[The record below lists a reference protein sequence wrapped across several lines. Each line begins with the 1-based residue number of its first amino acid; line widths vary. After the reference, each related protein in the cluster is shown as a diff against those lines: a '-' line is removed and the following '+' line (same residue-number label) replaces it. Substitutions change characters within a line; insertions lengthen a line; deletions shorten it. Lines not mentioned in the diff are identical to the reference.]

1 MKSRTVSFLFLI
13 HSIAL
18 LLSCSQAQE
27 HFAPAVDPN
36 DSLPF
41 MTSHGISN
49 LISDSGIISYKIVAE
64 DWDIYTSEPQRWT
77 FLKGLFMEKFDS
89 TFHVEWHVQGD
100 TAYCHE
106 NRIWELRGRVVILNR
121 EGTLFRS
128 EEFFWD
134 MDAHL
139 IWSDVF
145 VRITTPEREIEGTCF
160 RSNEEMTDW
169 YFDNAAGAFPVSD
182 TENPQADSLR
192 RPQTDKN
199 VPAPKSAPPAH
210 FTTPQS
216 IAE

>member
-1 MKSRTVSFLFLI
+1 MKRQTVLFLFII
-13 HSIAL
+13 HLSIAFL
-18 LLSCSQAQE
+18 FSCSQAQE
-27 HFAPAVDPN
+27 HLAPAVDPN

-89 TFHVEWHVQGD
+89 TFHVEWHVQSD

-106 NRIWELRGRVVILNR
+106 NRTWELRGRVVILNR

-128 EEFFWD
+128 EEFYWD

-139 IWSDVF
+139 IWSDLF
-145 VRITTPEREIEGTCF
+145 VRITTPEREIEGTRF

-169 YFDNAAGAFPVSD
+169 HFDNAAGAFPMSD
-182 TENPQADSLR
+182 TQNEQTDTLR
-192 RPQTDKN
+192 RPQTGKAKT
-199 VPAPKSAPPAH
+199 APSGH
-210 FTTPQS
+210 FVN
-216 IAE
+216 